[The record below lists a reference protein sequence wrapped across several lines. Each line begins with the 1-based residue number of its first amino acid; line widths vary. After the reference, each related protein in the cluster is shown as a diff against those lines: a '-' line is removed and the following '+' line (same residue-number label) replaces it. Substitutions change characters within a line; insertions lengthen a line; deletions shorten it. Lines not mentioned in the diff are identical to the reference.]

1 MAATL
6 TMRTEPVIGRA
17 TGPSKG
23 ANVSDIEERLDRIG
37 SELEIRKLTAEYC
50 HGADKRDLD
59 RFLAVW
65 APSATWS
72 LGEDSV
78 YEGRAAIAR
87 VVQAQW
93 RTFPQYVHW
102 TSNHSIWVDRDQAR
116 GEIDVSVVVRLPS
129 GRWVRTAG
137 TYIDQYQ
144 RIDGTWLIVRRDAS
158 TRFDIDP
165 RPDPGETRLR
175 FDGKEDRS

>member
-1 MAATL
+1 
-6 TMRTEPVIGRA
+6 MRTEPVIGRA

-78 YEGRAAIAR
+78 Y
-87 VVQAQW
+87 
-93 RTFPQYVHW
+93 
-102 TSNHSIWVDRDQAR
+102 
-116 GEIDVSVVVRLPS
+116 
-129 GRWVRTAG
+129 
-137 TYIDQYQ
+137 
-144 RIDGTWLIVRRDAS
+144 
-158 TRFDIDP
+158 
-165 RPDPGETRLR
+165 
-175 FDGKEDRS
+175 DGKAYF

>member
-1 MAATL
+1 M
-6 TMRTEPVIGRA
+6 
-17 TGPSKG
+17 
-23 ANVSDIEERLDRIG
+23 SDREERLDRIG
-37 SELEIRKLTAEYC
+37 SELEIRRLASEYC
-50 HGADKRDLD
+50 HGADKRDLG

-72 LGEDSV
+72 LGKDSV

-87 VVQAQW
+87 VVEAQW
-93 RTFPQYVHW
+93 RTFAQYVHW
-102 TSNHSIWVDRDQAR
+102 TTNHSIWVDGDEAR
-116 GEIDVSVVVRLPS
+116 GECDVAVVVRLHS

-158 TRFDIDP
+158 TRFDIDMP
-165 RPDPGETRLR
+165 PHPSETRLR
-175 FDGKEDRS
+175 FDGDKPERQS